1 MKIKYI
7 YGLFQEVEVESD
19 FIPLVGD
26 GVSLMGCLGVPYDIQ
41 AAPMSVTSR
50 TFSCQSNTV
59 LISLQNKKLEL

>member
-26 GVSLMGCLGVPYDIQ
+26 SVSLMGCLGVPYDIQ
-41 AAPMSVTSR
+41 AAPMDVTSL
-50 TFSCQSNTV
+50 TFSCQSDTV
-59 LISLQNKKLEL
+59 LISLQKKKSEL